1 MNEDKEDLVSI
12 PILGSIAAGIPIEA
26 IENIL
31 GYTEIPKAMAKD
43 CKFFA
48 LQVKGD
54 SMEPGLSPGDIV
66 IIRRQKHCTNG
77 DIVAALIGGSETLLK
92 RITKNKEGAILASD
106 NPRYAPLSFTNQQIE
121 DYPVVIL
128 GKLVEVRKSF

>member
-1 MNEDKEDLVSI
+1 MDETKGLVFI
-12 PILGSIAAGIPIEA
+12 PVLGNIAAGIPIEA
-26 IENIL
+26 IEDIL
-31 GYTEIPKAMAKD
+31 GYAEIPQALAKSG
-43 CKFFA
+43 KFFA

-54 SMEPGLSPGDIV
+54 SMEPGLSQGDIV

-77 DIVAALIGGSETLLK
+77 DIVAVLIGNEETLLK
-92 RITKNKEGAILASD
+92 RITKNQKGAILASD
-106 NPRYAPLSFTNQQIE
+106 NPRYEPIFFTNQEIL